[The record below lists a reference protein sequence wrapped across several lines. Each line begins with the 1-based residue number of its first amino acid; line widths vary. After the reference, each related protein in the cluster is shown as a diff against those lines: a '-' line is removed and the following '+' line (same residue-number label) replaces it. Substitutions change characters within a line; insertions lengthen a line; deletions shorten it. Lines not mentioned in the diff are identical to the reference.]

1 MWLHNPL
8 TQSQSVQDTVESNL
22 DSGKLSLLE
31 RSVTWKSNFQSQQS
45 WLRVWKREPSMRL
58 LSGLTSEPL
67 IQNRGAE
74 KWISS
79 LEGSLVSPSQSQGRS
94 SEKTIPEISGQ
105 TQPDLLGGLGF
116 QSSFLKMCQESSD
129 TTTKPYD
136 PNYERWVTRLRKD
149 YFQRQKQAH
158 LTSVSE
164 SLSWR
169 TPANQEPGI
178 SVDRLEGQL
187 GARMYDKETGRLAQ
201 YGLIQQAQIEQH
213 WRTPAASDPE
223 GGVEDW
229 SSDHFQNTDAPK
241 IKLRDQAAI
250 WPTPRSSNPGSSN
263 EGYGAVLNEEA
274 KNWPTPTTQETP
286 HEEIAFTETGRRKT
300 KDGNNSH
307 SLNLQDVSANW
318 PTPNTLDH
326 VAPRSEEGNQKLFE
340 GQRKGR
346 TAPSNLREFVQP
358 EMHPKNWPTPK
369 VNDMEQDPE
378 KARERMRKREEQNL
392 TTGGIRNL
400 TSEAK
405 NWPIPT
411 ATERSGTNPNTG
423 HGEGLNKTTKMWDE
437 KEDKWPTPMQRDYK
451 GFDGP
456 GKKNALKPRELYLST
471 LQDQETEKH
480 GQDSLQ
486 DSQNLNQPFAKKGI
500 CSPKC
505 RRLNPNFAEHLMG
518 LPAGWTSVSE
528 PLEMGLY
535 RLWQDA
541 LSENLQE
548 NLN

>member
-1 MWLHNPL
+1 M
-8 TQSQSVQDTVESNL
+8 
-22 DSGKLSLLE
+22 
-31 RSVTWKSNFQSQQS
+31 
-45 WLRVWKREPSMRL
+45 
-58 LSGLTSEPL
+58 
-67 IQNRGAE
+67 
-74 KWISS
+74 
-79 LEGSLVSPSQSQGRS
+79 
-94 SEKTIPEISGQ
+94 
-105 TQPDLLGGLGF
+105 
-116 QSSFLKMCQESSD
+116 
-129 TTTKPYD
+129 
-136 PNYERWVTRLRKD
+136 
-149 YFQRQKQAH
+149 QA
-158 LTSVSE
+158 S
-164 SLSWR
+164 
-169 TPANQEPGI
+169 
-178 SVDRLEGQL
+178 
-187 GARMYDKETGRLAQ
+187 
-201 YGLIQQAQIEQH
+201 
-213 WRTPAASDPE
+213 
-223 GGVEDW
+223 
-229 SSDHFQNTDAPK
+229 
-241 IKLRDQAAI
+241 
-250 WPTPRSSNPGSSN
+250 
-263 EGYGAVLNEEA
+263 
-274 KNWPTPTTQETP
+274 NWPTPTTQETP
-286 HEEIAFTETGRRKT
+286 HEEITFTETGRRKT

-358 EMHPKNWPTPK
+358 EMHPKNWPTP
-369 VNDMEQDPE
+369 
-378 KARERMRKREEQNL
+378 
-392 TTGGIRNL
+392 
-400 TSEAK
+400 
-405 NWPIPT
+405 T

-423 HGEGLNKTTKMWDE
+423 HGEGLNKTTKMWN
-437 KEDKWPTPMQRDYK
+437 KEADKWPTPRARDYKGATIKTVRQDLPSVAIVGTPTVEETGKWPTPMQRDYK

-456 GKKNALKPRELYLST
+456 GKKNALKPPELYLST

-486 DSQNLNQPFAKKGI
+486 DFQNLNQPFAKKGI